1 MHRTR
6 SAAMVLMGMVV
17 TAVSGCV
24 SVEPRPASVSVPWPG
39 ASSGAPGAGGAR
51 PQIVQAPA
59 REALE
64 AIVPD
69 RSPEPAPLSSPEP
82 RPPAGADPTADA
94 APEQAP
100 RTDRTRSGPAPVLPP
115 RERPREQPERKRS
128 PVPHADAPA
137 PALADVCALGETY
150 GRWAPD
156 SPQARICARTYRN

>member
-1 MHRTR
+1 
-6 SAAMVLMGMVV
+6 MVLMGMAV

-39 ASSGAPGAGGAR
+39 ASSGAPGAGGAQ

-82 RPPAGADPTADA
+82 RPPTADPAAEPPADA

-100 RTDRTRSGPAPVLPP
+100 RADRPRGGPAPVRPP

-128 PVPHADAPA
+128 PAPPGAPA
-137 PALADVCALGETY
+137 PALADVCALGEAY
-150 GRWAPD
+150 GRWPAD